1 MTEVYLIL
9 CKEYSVFLE
18 EILVV
23 LKTLTELELCPLHS
37 TLTNPFL
44 NILIHKYSAATEVL
58 PMAAPVG
65 QEILHGRVCIYISI
79 V

>member
-37 TLTNPFL
+37 T
-44 NILIHKYSAATEVL
+44 
-58 PMAAPVG
+58 
-65 QEILHGRVCIYISI
+65 
-79 V
+79 